1 MSYNILIVDDELLMR
16 IELNELVKNIP
27 GYHICGETGNGKE
40 ALAFMNTHHP
50 DIVLLDLSM
59 PVMDGIEVLKA
70 VKDIPGNPRFLVLSC
85 HDEFNLVREALT
97 NGAQDYLLK
106 NSLDQ
111 ASLKDALDKQAAQI
125 QVDSHWNGSESPS
138 LDPNQKTLYRQ
149 NFLRCFLSGA
159 GTAENF
165 SDYFGVDQKNCC
177 CILFSI
183 KNYDQ
188 VASRYPDQNMDFMTN
203 SLLNIFKNSLEKEQS
218 GEFNEIEPNLFSFL
232 TDFSEIE
239 SAQRIR
245 LTQNAI
251 IKKFVY
257 LAKQYLN
264 VELILGVGGIYA
276 AHSDLVKSYQQ
287 AHKAL
292 LSSFY
297 NKRNIIF
304 YENGQRTTDISEE
317 NFDQV
322 EQRAICYCIRKEYQK
337 LKEYLDVIFQAV
349 GQADTCHYP
358 EPDKFRSL
366 YANMCRLITA
376 NEHLNIPFD
385 NYGRL
390 ETYEEL
396 HQKFMEDFYD
406 TIGLNALSDADH
418 ITKDVI
424 RYIQLHYKED
434 IRVTQ
439 IAEDL
444 QISEN
449 YLSRTFNSC
458 VGISIPNYI
467 NNFRIG
473 KAQDYL
479 KNTNMKIYEI
489 AHALGYNSVSY
500 FNTAFRKITGIT
512 PAQYRHKYR

>member
-1 MSYNILIVDDELLMR
+1 MSYSILIVDDELLMR

-27 GYHICGETGNGKE
+27 GYQICGETGNGRE
-40 ALAFMNTHHP
+40 ALAFINANHP

-70 VKDIPGNPRFLVLSC
+70 VKDIPGKPRFLVLSC

-111 ASLKDALDKQAAQI
+111 ASLKEALDKQASKI
-125 QVDSHWNGSESPS
+125 QDDSRWNGTESPA
-138 LDPNQKTLYRQ
+138 LDPNQKMLYRQ
-149 NFLRCFLSGA
+149 NLLRSLLSGV
-159 GTAENF
+159 GTTENF
-165 SDYFGVDQKNCC
+165 ADYFAVSQKNCC

-183 KNYDQ
+183 KHYEQ
-188 VASRYPDQNMDFMTN
+188 ITARYPDQNMDFMTN
-203 SLLNIFKNSLEKEQS
+203 SLLNIFKNSLEQGQA
-218 GEFNEIEPNLFSFL
+218 GEFCEIEPNLFAFL
-232 TDFSEIE
+232 TDFSKLQ
-239 SAQRIR
+239 SAQKIR
-245 LTQNAI
+245 LTQNTI
-251 IKKFVY
+251 IQKFIY

-264 VELILGVGGIYA
+264 VELILGVGGICTDY
-276 AHSDLVKSYQQ
+276 SSLSKSCRQ
-287 AHKAL
+287 AQTAL

-304 YENGQRTTDISEE
+304 YENARTADISED
-317 NFDQV
+317 NFEQV
-322 EQRAICYCIRKEYQK
+322 EQRAISYCIRKEYQK
-337 LKEYLDVIFQAV
+337 LKEYLDIIFQTV
-349 GQADTCHYP
+349 NQMDTCQYP
-358 EPDKFRSL
+358 DPDKFRSL
-366 YANMCRLITA
+366 YTSMCRLIAA
-376 NEHLNIPFD
+376 NEHLKIPFD
-385 NYGRL
+385 KYARL

-396 HQKFMEDFYD
+396 HQKFVEDFYD
-406 TIGLNALSDADH
+406 TICLNALSDADH

-434 IRVTQ
+434 LRITQ

-458 VGISIPNYI
+458 VGVSIPNYI

-489 AHALGYNSVSY
+489 AQALGYNSVSY
-500 FNTAFRKITGIT
+500 FNTAFRKVTSVT

>member
-1 MSYNILIVDDELLMR
+1 MSYSILIVDDELLMR

-27 GYHICGETGNGKE
+27 GYHICGETGNGRE
-40 ALAFMNTHHP
+40 ALAFMNANHP

-111 ASLKDALDKQAAQI
+111 AVLKDALDQLAAQI
-125 QVDSHWNGSESPS
+125 QADSHWNGTETPA
-138 LDPNQKTLYRQ
+138 LDPNQKILYKQ

-165 SDYFGVDQKNCC
+165 ADYFAVDQKNCC

-183 KNYDQ
+183 KRYDQ
-188 VASRYPDQNMDFMTN
+188 VAARYPDQNMDFMTN

-218 GEFNEIEPNLFSFL
+218 GEFSELESNLFVFL
-232 TDFSEIE
+232 TDFSHLQ
-239 SAQRIR
+239 SAHKIR

-251 IKKFVY
+251 LQKFLF

-264 VELILGVGGIYA
+264 VELVIGVGSVYTD
-276 AHSDLVKSYQQ
+276 HTDLINSCRQ
-287 AHKAL
+287 AKMAL

-297 NKRNIIF
+297 NKRSIIF
-304 YENGQRTTDISEE
+304 YENAKTADVSDN
-317 NFDQV
+317 NFDKM

-337 LKEYLDVIFQAV
+337 LKEYLDVIFQTV
-349 GQADTCHYP
+349 SQADTCHYP
-358 EPDKFRSL
+358 DPDKFRSL
-366 YANMCRLITA
+366 YTNMCRLIAA
-376 NEHLNIPFD
+376 NEHLNISVD
-385 NYGRL
+385 NYNNF
-390 ETYEEL
+390 EAFEEL
-396 HQKFMEDFYD
+396 HQKFVEDFYD

-434 IRVTQ
+434 LRVTQ
-439 IAEDL
+439 IAESL

-449 YLSRTFNSC
+449 YLSRTFNNC
-458 VGISIPNYI
+458 VGVSIPNYI
-467 NNFRIG
+467 NTFRIG

-489 AHALGYNSVSY
+489 AHTLGYNSVSY
-500 FNTAFRKITGIT
+500 FNTAFRKVTGVT
-512 PAQYRHKYR
+512 PAQYRNRHR